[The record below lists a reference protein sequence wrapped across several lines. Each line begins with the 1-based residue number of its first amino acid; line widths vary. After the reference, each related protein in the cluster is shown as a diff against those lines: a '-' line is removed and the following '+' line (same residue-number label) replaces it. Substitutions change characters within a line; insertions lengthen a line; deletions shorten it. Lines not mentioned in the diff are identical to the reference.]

1 MIKQVSIPAQTS
13 TSKTLVELGVIP
25 SLAGKP
31 AMLVENGVVYD
42 LKTWS
47 ETEDLND
54 PVHFDESFEL
64 YNKEV
69 FYAGYIPRTT
79 YPLTVKK
86 SVKGEGANPEN
97 EYSFSIQ
104 FLIGCHPYDPDS
116 KSIKQAGFTKV
127 DQGVYRFSLKNEQS
141 ITMDL
146 PQGVQISID
155 EDDYS
160 KKDSFQ

>member
-1 MIKQVSIPAQTS
+1 
-13 TSKTLVELGVIP
+13 
-25 SLAGKP
+25 
-31 AMLVENGVVYD
+31 MLVENGVVYD

-69 FYAGYIPRTT
+69 FYAGYIENYLSTHSEEVGKRR
-79 YPLTVKK
+79 
-86 SVKGEGANPEN
+86 GANPEN